1 MQGEHLGGRGGGRH
15 HRHPAEVGQV
25 AQDRVLETEVVGDD
39 RPLARADRVRLRR
52 GDLGHQVD
60 AVGARFGERRG
71 TQRCLGG
78 SAECTSHGTRV
89 AQQAGEATGVDATD
103 TADAVVG
110 QHRVQRRSGPV
121 VAVPSGQVADDDST
135 AERTARLEVA
145 GVHPVVADVRVGER
159 DDLAG
164 VGGIGDH
171 LLIARQDG
179 VEHHFTAG
187 HPTGRFGADE
197 LAFEDAS
204 IGEDEC
210 CRADHDCH
218 PSRMFMQSNA

>member
-1 MQGEHLGGRGGGRH
+1 MGQTLPRPDTCDSLDNDCDGRIDENCDCRPGATRACYDG
-15 HRHPAEVGQV
+15 PAGT
-25 AQDRVLETEVVGDD
+25 AGF
-39 RPLARADRVRLRR
+39 
-52 GDLGHQVD
+52 
-60 AVGARFGERRG
+60 GACTAG

-145 GVHPVVADVRVGER
+145 GVHPVVADVRVGEG

-164 VGGIGDH
+164 VRRIGDH

-179 VEHHFTAG
+179 VEHHLTAG
-187 HPTGRFGADE
+187 HPTGWFGAE
-197 LAFEDAS
+197 EFAFEDAS